1 MQFQLQ
7 CLMLM
12 HPKKYLLVLW
22 KVLNSTAVDLIAQNS
37 AVLNSVTN
45 DNFVRLR
52 KKMRQNQRL
61 QK

>member
-22 KVLNSTAVDLIAQNS
+22 KILNSTAVDLIAQNS
-37 AVLNSVTN
+37 AVSNSVTN

>member
-22 KVLNSTAVDLIAQNS
+22 KILNSTAVDLIGDEKQKPPFDFKWFS
-37 AVLNSVTN
+37 
-45 DNFVRLR
+45 
-52 KKMRQNQRL
+52 KKNT
-61 QK
+61 